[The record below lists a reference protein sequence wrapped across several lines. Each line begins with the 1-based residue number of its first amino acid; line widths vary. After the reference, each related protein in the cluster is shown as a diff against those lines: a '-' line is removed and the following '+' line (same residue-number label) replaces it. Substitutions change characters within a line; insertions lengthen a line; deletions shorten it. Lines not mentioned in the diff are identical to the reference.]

1 MTQAP
6 TAIVPD
12 EGLEAR
18 RLPDESAE
26 VVARIH
32 PSVEVIVLEHRGSWA
47 LVGFPDGG
55 GRELWVEADSLQT
68 PAARGAA

>member
-1 MTQAP
+1 MRQAA

-12 EGLEAR
+12 AGLEAR
-18 RLPDESAE
+18 QSPDESAE

-32 PSVEVIVLEHRGSWA
+32 PSVEVIVLEHRGRWA

-55 GRELWVEADSLQT
+55 GRDLWVEAGSLQT
-68 PAARGAA
+68 PASRPA

>member
-1 MTQAP
+1 MTRAA

-12 EGLEAR
+12 EGLMAR
-18 RLPDESAE
+18 RSPDESAE

-32 PSVEVIVLEHRGSWA
+32 PFVEVLVLERRGSWA

-55 GRELWVEADSLQT
+55 GRDLWVEAASMQA
-68 PAARGAA
+68 PATRDA